1 MQPIAEEK
9 RPVPDA
15 VSGCEALVLGYKGT
29 LIPDSAHSAMA
40 TAGTDEADCIPEFS
54 LAPWLESASR
64 ALDLR
69 LSAERWDGRGERIDL
84 GAWTLGAWIG
94 ALRERL
100 TGTLTQVLTVCPEL
114 SEKQVAH
121 QFPVLSTLLQG
132 AIAEWVDAIAV
143 FHRRLHGDAARLA
156 EWLGYTSFPGLASV
170 TPASSDQHD
179 GAQTVMRLVF
189 RDGCCIYYKPRP
201 VTGEWLWDRLVHAI
215 NAHSSLQLA
224 SAQALAG
231 SDGQY
236 GWVASLLPHG
246 QLQDWDKGS
255 AEASEYWRAAGAML
269 CLAEHVRMTD
279 LHMGNVMATGC
290 GPALFDAESLGTPR
304 TVSETP
310 ARREV
315 ELPFTTTIHDL
326 LDTGLLPS
334 QDAAALPDTSGL
346 FGKAAAVPQIKIP
359 RWSACAGGGRRVE
372 MVPAALVDHGNA
384 PPQTSPLEVLPLLV
398 NGYREAAHALM
409 CCRESLVA
417 PGSAWRWTLE
427 HRHAP
432 RIILRDTLSYGIL
445 LSRSLQPNQLACA
458 ELRRTALRSALQ
470 ARSFQTLPQ
479 AVLRTEEQALLQ
491 LHIPRFTALPGS
503 RTLASNSGRALA
515 FRFLS
520 CSPAEAVLRKMGGLT
535 PDLLTE
541 VQIPSLLQVIFGQCG

>member
-1 MQPIAEEK
+1 M
-9 RPVPDA
+9 
-15 VSGCEALVLGYKGT
+15 VLGYQGT
-29 LIPDSAHSAMA
+29 LIPDSAHSATA
-40 TAGTDEADCIPEFS
+40 TAGINEADCIPEFS

-64 ALDLR
+64 KLGLR
-69 LSAERWDGRGERIDL
+69 LSAERLDGRGERIDI
-84 GAWTLGAWIG
+84 GAWID

-100 TGTLTQVLTVCPEL
+100 TGTLTQVLAVCPDLTEQ
-114 SEKQVAH
+114 QVAH
-121 QFPVLSTLLQG
+121 QFPLLSTLLKCV
-132 AIAEWVDAIAV
+132 ISEWVDAIAV
-143 FHRRLHGDAARLA
+143 FHRRLHSDAARLA
-156 EWLGYTSFPGLASV
+156 EWLGYTRLPGLASL

-179 GAQTVMRLVF
+179 GAHTVMRLVF
-189 RDGCCIYYKPRP
+189 RDGRCVYYKPRP
-201 VTGEWLWDRLVHAI
+201 VTGEWLWDRLVHAV
-215 NAHSSLQLA
+215 NVHSSLQLA
-224 SAQALAG
+224 SAPALAG
-231 SDGQY
+231 PGGQY
-236 GWVASLLPHG
+236 GWIASLRPHG
-246 QLQDWDKGS
+246 QLQHWDKGS

-304 TVSETP
+304 TDSETP
-310 ARREV
+310 VRRES

-334 QDAAALPDTSGL
+334 ETSAGLPDTSGL
-346 FGKAAAVPQIKIP
+346 FGKAAAVPKIKIP

-384 PPQTSPLEVLPLLV
+384 PPHTSPLEVLPLLV
-398 NGYREAAHALM
+398 SGYREAAHALLR
-409 CCRESLVA
+409 CRESLVA

-427 HRHAP
+427 HQHAP
-432 RIILRDTLSYGIL
+432 RIILRDTLSYNIL
-445 LSRSLQPNQLACA
+445 LSRSLQPNQLECA
-458 ELRRTALRSALQ
+458 QRRRTELRSALRGHGHR
-470 ARSFQTLPQ
+470 ALPL
-479 AVLRTEEQALLQ
+479 AVLRMEARVLLG

-520 CSPAEAVLRKMGGLT
+520 CSPAEAVLRKVGGLT

-541 VQIPSLLQVIFGQCG
+541 VQIPSLLQVVFAQSG